1 MAQSWA
7 RELST
12 LVGLAAEQQLELAVE
27 EGFAN
32 AVQHAY
38 PDGTCGPVHLEAKIE
53 GSLLALSIRD
63 EGVPFVP
70 TAPSAP
76 VEESSFRGLGL
87 RLISQLADEVRFH
100 QHREG
105 KELHMSFPL
114 PQKFLAARSE
124 LTSPPVAP
132 EQAYQI
138 RPMASEEGL
147 EVARLFWLAYG
158 YSYGNESFYRP
169 EEMQHLIGS
178 GKVVSFV
185 AVSEGGEI
193 VGHGG
198 LIRPDPVPT
207 AEAAL
212 MVVHPAHRGRKLME
226 RLAAAL
232 VVHARQ
238 LKLEGLSTVAVTS
251 HPLSQREAQRVGGV
265 VCALELGAAPPR
277 HFKALE
283 SAASRPQRETL
294 VTCFMH
300 LGAAPPAVASAPLR
314 HRAMLS
320 RIYEAL
326 NRPVSWLEGSAE
338 EGSGE
343 LDVAFHRSRGRGVI
357 RVLRSAEGLWP
368 EIARAADDLVNIG
381 GAEVVDLDL
390 PLAQPATARLW
401 ERAEQAGF
409 FFVGIRPY
417 QARDGDDV
425 RLKRLVTEVDTSRL
439 DIVSE
444 LGQELLAYVVAE
456 RQRLQAGV

>member
-1 MAQSWA
+1 M
-7 RELST
+7 T
-12 LVGLAAEQQLELAVE
+12 AEQQLELAVE

-38 PDGTCGPVHLEAKIE
+38 PDGTCGPVHLEARVE

-63 EGVPFVP
+63 EGMPFVP
-70 TAPSAP
+70 ATPSGP
-76 VEESSFRGLGL
+76 IEDSSFRGLGL
-87 RLISQLADEVRFH
+87 RLVSRLAEEVRFI

-105 KELHMSFPL
+105 KELRMSFPL
-114 PQKFLAARSE
+114 PQDFPASSSALASV
-124 LTSPPVAP
+124 PVAA
-132 EQAYQI
+132 EQVYQI
-138 RPMASEEGL
+138 RPMASHESMD
-147 EVARLFWLAYG
+147 VARLFWLAYG
-158 YSYGNESFYRP
+158 YSFGNESFYRP

-185 AVSEGGEI
+185 AVSESGEI

-212 MVVHPAHRGRKLME
+212 LVVHPAHRGRKLME
-226 RLAAAL
+226 KLSAAL
-232 VVHARQ
+232 VKQACQ
-238 LKLEGLSTVAVTS
+238 LQLQGLSTVAVTS

-265 VCALELGAAPPR
+265 VCALELAAAPPR
-277 HFKALE
+277 QFKALN
-283 SAASRPQRETL
+283 SAPSTPQRETL
-294 VTCFMH
+294 VTWFLH
-300 LGAAPPAVASAPLR
+300 LGAPPAAVANAPLR

-320 RIYEAL
+320 RLYQAL
-326 NRPVSWLEGSAE
+326 GRPLSWLDGPGD

-343 LDVAFHRSRGRGVI
+343 LDVVFHRTRGRGAI
-357 RVLRSAEGLWP
+357 RVLRAAEGLWP
-368 EIARAADDLVNIG
+368 EIARAADDLANIG

-390 PLAQPATARLW
+390 PLAQPGTARLW

-417 QARDGDDV
+417 QAEDGDCV
-425 RLKRLVTEVDTSRL
+425 RLKRLLTDVDISGL

-444 LGQELLAYVVAE
+444 LGQELLAYVIAE
-456 RQRLQAGV
+456 RERLQAGV